1 MEIAQLAIYAILAR
15 QHPLLITYVLKT
27 IIVCM
32 ELEWQHHAK
41 VAPSAQLKEEFRAL
55 TALFV
60 RLDRFAVETRSLKIA
75 H

>member
-1 MEIAQLAIYAILAR
+1 MGIAQLAIFAILAP

-27 IIVCM
+27 VIVRM
-32 ELEWQHHAK
+32 ELEWHHHAK
-41 VAPSAQLKEEFRAL
+41 LAHSAQLKEEFRAL

-60 RLDRFAVETRSLKIA
+60 RLDRFALETRSLKIA